1 MGTHERRMPPS
12 VVAEPDRDAC
22 LSALLAHL
30 EATGLRLYPAQE
42 DAILALFS
50 DEHVVLETPTGSGKS
65 LVALAAHVL
74 ALSQRYRSIYTA
86 PLKALV
92 NEKFFD
98 LCERLGAEHVGLVTG
113 DARIN
118 ADAPVLCCTAE
129 ILANWCADPARV
141 ARVGSVVMDEFHF
154 YGDRDRGVAW
164 QIPLLTLPGVRFLLM
179 SATLGDIADI
189 KADVEARTGR
199 SVTCVRSQERPVPLD
214 FAYSEAPRH
223 EVLATLLKESRLPA
237 YFVFFSQRAATEQ
250 AESFASIDL
259 LSTEDKRR
267 VRELMQPMHFK
278 SPLGPKLK
286 RLLSLG
292 IGVHHAGLLP
302 RYRHYVEVLANSGM
316 IRVVAGTDTL
326 GVGVNLPIRTV
337 VLTQLCK
344 FDGEKTRLISAR
356 LFHQLAGR
364 AGRKG
369 FDVRGSV
376 LVQAPE
382 HVIENKLAQSK
393 AAENPKKL
401 KKLQLKKPPEFGF
414 VPWDSATFERLTQA
428 APEPLTSRFRLDHG
442 LVLRWLEGQGGQAS
456 ALCKLIDASHGSRF
470 TKFRQ
475 KHYAVRLVRELI
487 ESDVVARTEPAE
499 GAPAL
504 RVNAELQDDFSVSHS
519 LGIFALSVL
528 EGMDRQAPNY
538 ALDAVS
544 VIEAI
549 LETPE
554 FILRQQRGRARQR
567 RLAEL
572 KAEGVDYDERQ
583 ALLEEVDAPRPLAD
597 VLVPALDAFRLKAPW
612 IDVDALVPKSIGR
625 ELLEDGISFNQ
636 FVSRYGLER
645 AEGVLLRYLFD
656 LWRTLQR
663 SVPDAWKTD
672 ELLAYELELKTLIAR
687 VDNTLET
694 SWKELAQAEHQPV
707 AATATS
713 DRPPTLQDRIWRL
726 AVENACWRAHAA
738 FASGDYTAFSAEW
751 NGSALDECT
760 FVALR
765 ERFLSEHDAV
775 ELSPRS
781 RALRW
786 LVLEAVPADGLE
798 LPAEVPDA
806 FRTPEM
812 LGRRRLCDTDAFDD
826 WEFVFGARLVT
837 RASAV
842 EANSVPHEPLPV
854 PDREHSSS
862 LEVELVLLA
871 LGPLD
876 ELQASVQAWQGLA

>member
-1 MGTHERRMPPS
+1 MPLA

-22 LSALLAHL
+22 LAALLAHL
-30 EATGLRLYPAQE
+30 EASGLALYPAQE
-42 DAILALFS
+42 DAMLALFS

-74 ALSQRYRSIYTA
+74 ALSQRYRSVYTA

-98 LCERLGAEHVGLVTG
+98 LCEQLGAEHVGLVTG

-118 ADAPVLCCTAE
+118 ADAPILCCTAE
-129 ILANWCADPARV
+129 ILANWCAYPARV
-141 ARVGSVVMDEFHF
+141 AHIGSVVMDEFHY

-164 QIPLLTLPGVRFLLM
+164 QIPLLTLPGARFLLM
-179 SATLGDIADI
+179 SATLGDVSELKTDL
-189 KADVEARTGR
+189 ERRTRR
-199 SVTCVRSQERPVPLD
+199 SVAHVKSQERPVPLD
-214 FAYSEAPRH
+214 FIYSEAPRH
-223 EVLATLLKESRLPA
+223 EVLATLLKESGLPA

-267 VRELMQPMHFK
+267 VRELMQPMQFN

-302 RYRHYVEVLANSGM
+302 RYRHYVEVLANSGL

-326 GVGVNLPIRTV
+326 GVGINLPIRTV

-344 FDGEKTRLISAR
+344 FDGEKTRLIGAR

-369 FDVRGSV
+369 FDARGSV
-376 LVQAPE
+376 VVQAPE
-382 HVIENKLAQSK
+382 HVIDNK
-393 AAENPKKL
+393 AAQAKASENPKKL

-414 VPWDSATFERLTQA
+414 VPWDASTFERLTQS
-428 APEPLTSRFRLDHG
+428 APEPLASRFRLDHG
-442 LVLRWLEGQGGQAS
+442 LVLRWLEGQGGRAS
-456 ALCKLIDASHGSRF
+456 ALCALVDASHGSRF

-475 KHYAVRLVRELI
+475 KHYAVRLVRELL
-487 ESDVVARTEPAE
+487 ESDVIARTVDAA
-499 GAPAL
+499 GGPAL

-519 LGIFALSVL
+519 LGLFSLSVL
-528 EGMDRQAPNY
+528 EGMDRQSPAY
-538 ALDAVS
+538 ALDAIS
-544 VIEAI
+544 VIESI

-572 KAEGVDYDERQ
+572 KAEGVEYDERQ
-583 ALLEEVDAPRPLAD
+583 ALLEEVDAPRPLASF
-597 VLVPALDAFRLKAPW
+597 LVPALDAFRIKAPW
-612 IDVDALVPKSIGR
+612 IDEDALVPKSIGR
-625 ELLEDGISFNQ
+625 ELLEEGISFNQ

-663 SVPDAWKTD
+663 SVPDVWKTD
-672 ELLAYELELKTLIAR
+672 ALLAYELELETLIAR

-694 SWKELAQAEHQPV
+694 SWQGLAQAGREPSV
-707 AATATS
+707 TTAAP
-713 DRPPTLQDRIWRL
+713 DKPPSLQDRTWRL
-726 AVENACWRAHAA
+726 ALENACWRAHAA
-738 FASGDYTAFSAEW
+738 FASGDFSAFSAEW
-751 NGSALDECT
+751 RWSALDESA
-760 FVALR
+760 FA
-765 ERFLSEHDAV
+765 ERRDTFLSEHEAV
-775 ELSPRS
+775 EVSPRS

-786 LVLEAVPADGLE
+786 LALEAVPDAGLE
-798 LPAEVPDA
+798 LPADMPSA
-806 FRTPEM
+806 LHTPEM
-812 LGRRRLCDTDAFDD
+812 LGRRRLCDTAEFDD
-826 WEFVFGARLVT
+826 WEFVFGARLVARASEDEPNAASEVDPAAST
-837 RASAV
+837 RAAV
-842 EANSVPHEPLPV
+842 AP
-854 PDREHSSS
+854 
-862 LEVELVLLA
+862 LEVELTLLA
-871 LGPLD
+871 LGPID
-876 ELQASVQAWQGLA
+876 ELQASIQTWKGSA